1 MNSRPM
7 RKNVIHTESQ
17 IVSAVEPV
25 PAPVNPEP
33 STFTD
38 GGFQKWDDGRDAVGR
53 SFAEWAVACEA
64 IKAGQEP
71 KKPSEPRFK
80 GLFPPGLR
88 AQPQAPEPA
97 APKTVTIQGRPVSRL
112 DAYARKPSRK
122 SQKRK
127 SKANGAAFIRA
138 KDIRVLEEALSWGML
153 TRTQLAGFLGLAP
166 NSLVR
171 RLNKLVSIGLFTK
184 GHSLSGHLLYSVSAA
199 GRRIL
204 AAEKWPAPNQSLL
217 RYDHTQACIEVAIWI
232 QGQNPTLVVV
242 SEREIQHSSY
252 DPEGKIASGGD
263 LGPRLKRLAP
273 WLTKQVGSDFSLWSP
288 RIFNAVGGTVG
299 RKRPDMLLTQK
310 DRPPMVIE
318 VELHEKRPKE
328 YAVMMTAYAEAQARG
343 HIGTVL
349 YFVSLDAA
357 LSEKRLR
364 NLFAE
369 ARKIAHLP
377 GGIDAKIEIRIIPAT
392 VWVPLAA
399 RLKH

>member
-17 IVSAVEPV
+17 SVSAVEPV

-33 STFTD
+33 SKFED
-38 GGFQKWDDGRDAVGR
+38 GGFRKWSDGRDSEGR
-53 SFAEWAVACEA
+53 TFAEWAVACVA
-64 IKAGQEP
+64 ISSGQEP
-71 KKPSEPRFK
+71 QKPSQPRFR
-80 GLFPPGLR
+80 GLFPPGPR
-88 AQPQAPEPA
+88 RQPEASEPD
-97 APKTVTIQGRPVSRL
+97 APKTITVIGKPVSRL

-122 SQKRK
+122 SQKKK
-127 SKANGAAFIRA
+127 SEENGAAFIRA
-138 KDIRVLEEALSWGML
+138 KDIRVLEEIMSWGML
-153 TRTQLAGFLGLAP
+153 TRTQLAGLLGLVP

-171 RLNKLVSIGLFTK
+171 RLNKLVELGLLTK
-184 GHSLSGHLLYSVSAA
+184 GHSLSGHLLYSVAA
-199 GRRIL
+199 PGRRIL

-299 RKRPDMLLTQK
+299 RKRPDMLLAQK

-328 YAVMMTAYAEAQARG
+328 YAVMMGAYAEAQAKG
-343 HIGTVL
+343 DIGAVI
-349 YFVSLDAA
+349 YFVSPEAA
-357 LSEKRLR
+357 LSEKRLQH
-364 NLFAE
+364 LFNE
-369 ARKIAHLP
+369 ARKNAHLP
-377 GGIDAKIEIRIIPAT
+377 GGLAAKIEIRIIPAT